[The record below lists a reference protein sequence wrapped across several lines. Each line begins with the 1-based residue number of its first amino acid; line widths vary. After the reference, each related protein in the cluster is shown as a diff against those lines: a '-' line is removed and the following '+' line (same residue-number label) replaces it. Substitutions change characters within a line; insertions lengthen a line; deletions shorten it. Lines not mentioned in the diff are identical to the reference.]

1 MRPPHMKNLGTR
13 TKILLCIVFI
23 LAFSLRVLYLIQI
36 SDAPYFESPAGDS
49 KFIFERAQD
58 ILNGDIIGTEINF
71 HSSPA
76 YPYFIAVIFWLS
88 KNNFLVLGIIQILI
102 GSLNCLLI
110 FLLAKKISQGKNT
123 PALIAGVMAALYGI
137 LAFFDADILAI
148 FFTLV
153 FVTIALLLLIDV
165 QQSHRR
171 SSAILAGIALGCAAL
186 DRTNILLF
194 VPVAAWF
201 LASEFSFNV
210 KSWKW
215 KPAILFIV
223 GTVLVVLPFTLRN
236 YFVDND
242 FVLVS
247 SNAGINL
254 YIGNNPQANGVFS
267 LPRESG
273 LSNYDL
279 YGSSVETAEHETGR
293 QLKPSHVSRFWAQ
306 KALTFIIEHPV
317 KELQLVWRKFLLL
330 WNFYEIPNHLNFY
343 YIRTKSAPILHM
355 LFVGFWL
362 VAPLAVVGIAWK
374 WKQGLRVY
382 DKLLIA
388 FLITY
393 MLSLLPFFITARYR
407 LPMVP
412 VLIVF
417 ASGAVVEIWKIIKQH
432 RIKQLLW
439 MAIGL
444 ILVSVFVNWQ
454 RIQFSY
460 SYQRII
466 IGTRYVKRALE
477 NPQSYYRDFY
487 KAIIELKWAVE
498 IEPFDAHAHYQL
510 GKAYAS
516 IGYYSGAVDEWT
528 ITTTIDREYPS
539 AGEVLEIARDR
550 LETKGDIVTA
560 DDIPKTPYEEAQL
573 SVAQKQYNRAG
584 DIYRKIIRE
593 DPFHFQAWNDL
604 GLILFETGKHDQ
616 AIDVLTRGLHTM
628 PDNFYLVYTLAGI
641 YYRLEERE
649 KAKQLLEQYREIDPN
664 NIRILELLDML
675 KK

>member
-1 MRPPHMKNLGTR
+1 MKNIVTR
-13 TKILLCIVFI
+13 TKILLCIVFLI
-23 LAFSLRVLYLIQI
+23 AFSLRLIYLIQI
-36 SDAPYFESPAGDS
+36 SDAPYFEYPAGDS
-49 KFIFERAQD
+49 KFIFERAQE
-58 ILNGDIIGTEINF
+58 ILSGDIVGTEINF

-76 YPYFIAVIFWLS
+76 YPYFMALIFWLS
-88 KNNFLVLGIIQILI
+88 KNNFFVLGLIQIII
-102 GSLNCLLI
+102 GSVNCLLV
-110 FLLAKKISQGKNT
+110 FLLAKKITQGRNT
-123 PALIAGVMAALYGI
+123 PALIAGVMASLYGI

-153 FVTIALLLLIDV
+153 FVTLTLLLLIEAH
-165 QQSHRR
+165 QLHRR
-171 SSAILAGIALGCAAL
+171 SLALLAGIALGCAAL

-201 LASEFSFNV
+201 LSSEFSLNV

-215 KPAILFIV
+215 KPSILFIV

-236 YFVDND
+236 YFVGND

-247 SNAGINL
+247 SNAGVNL
-254 YIGNNPQANGVFS
+254 YIGNNPKANGVFN
-267 LPRESG
+267 LPQESG

-279 YGSSVETAEHETGR
+279 HGSSVDIAESETGR
-293 QLKPSHVSRFWAQ
+293 QLKSSQVSRFWVK
-306 KALTFIIEHPV
+306 KALAFISEHPV
-317 KELQLVWRKFLLL
+317 KELQLLWRKFLLL
-330 WNFYEIPNHLNFY
+330 WNFYEVPNHLNFY
-343 YIRTKSAPILHM
+343 YIRAQSAPILHI
-355 LFVGFWL
+355 LFVGFWF

-374 WKQGLRVY
+374 WKQGLRSS
-382 DKLLIA
+382 DKLLVA

-393 MLSLLPFFITARYR
+393 ILSLLPFFITARYR

-417 ASGAVVEIWKIIKQH
+417 ASVAVVAIWKLLKQH
-432 RIKQLLW
+432 KVKQLFLIG
-439 MAIGL
+439 IGL
-444 ILVSVFVNWQ
+444 MLVAVFVNWH

-477 NPQSYYRDFY
+477 NPQSYYNDFY

-498 IEPFDAHAHYQL
+498 TEPFDAHAHYQL

-516 IGYYSGAVDEWT
+516 IGYYSGAIDEWT
-528 ITTTIDREYPS
+528 ITTTIDPEYPS
-539 AGEVLEIARDR
+539 ALEVLAIVRDR
-550 LETKGDIVTA
+550 FTTKGDIVSANT
-560 DDIPKTPYEEAQL
+560 IPKTPYEETQL
-573 SVAQKQYNRAG
+573 LVAQKQYDRAG
-584 DIYRKIIRE
+584 DMYRNIIRE

-604 GLILFETGKHDQ
+604 GLILFETGQHDQ
-616 AIDVLTRGLHTM
+616 AIDVLTRGLRIM

-641 YYRLEERE
+641 YYRLGERE
-649 KAKQLLEQYREIDPN
+649 KAKHLLEHYVEIDPHN
-664 NIRILELLDML
+664 TRILELLDML

>member
-1 MRPPHMKNLGTR
+1 MKNIVTR
-13 TKILLCIVFI
+13 TKTLLFIVFL
-23 LAFSLRVLYLIQI
+23 LAFSLRLVYLIQI
-36 SDAPYFESPAGDS
+36 SGAPYFEYPAGDS
-49 KFIFERAQD
+49 KFIFERAQE
-58 ILNGDIIGTEINF
+58 ILNGDIVGTEINF

-76 YPYFIAVIFWLS
+76 YPYFIALIFWLS
-88 KNNFLVLGIIQILI
+88 KNNFFVLGLIQILI
-102 GSLNCLLI
+102 GSANCLLI
-110 FLLAKKISQGKNT
+110 FILVKKFTQGKNI
-123 PALIAGVMAALYGI
+123 PALIAGVMASLYGI

-153 FVTIALLLLIDV
+153 FVTITLLLLIEAH
-165 QQSHRR
+165 QSHRR
-171 SSAILAGIALGCAAL
+171 SLALLAGIALGCAAL
-186 DRTNILLF
+186 DRTNIVLF

-201 LASEFSFNV
+201 LASEFSLKL

-215 KPAILFIV
+215 KPAILFII
-223 GTVLVVLPFTLRN
+223 GTILVIIPFTLRN

-247 SNAGINL
+247 SNAGVNL
-254 YIGNNPQANGVFS
+254 YIGNNPQANGVFN
-267 LPRESG
+267 LPHESG

-279 YGSSVETAEHETGR
+279 NGSSIETAERETGR
-293 QLKPSHVSRFWAQ
+293 QLKPSQVSRFWMK
-306 KALTFIIEHPV
+306 KAVSFIVEHPATAV
-317 KELQLVWRKFLLL
+317 TLAWRKFLLL

-343 YIRTKSAPILHM
+343 YIRAKSAPILHM

-362 VAPLAVVGIAWK
+362 VAPLAVVGIVWK
-374 WKQGLRVY
+374 WRQGWRST

-417 ASGAVVEIWKIIKQH
+417 ASVTIVEILKVMKQH
-432 RIKQLLW
+432 KVKQLLW
-439 MAIGL
+439 IGIGL

-477 NPQSYYRDFY
+477 NPQSYYNDFY

-498 IEPFDAHAHYQL
+498 TEPFDAHAHYQL

-516 IGYYSGAVDEWT
+516 IGYYSGAIDEWT
-528 ITTTIDREYPS
+528 ITTTIDPEYPS
-539 AGEVLEIARDR
+539 ALEVLAIVRDR
-550 LETKGDIVTA
+550 FTTKGDIVSANT
-560 DDIPKTPYEEAQL
+560 IPKTPYEETQL
-573 SVAQKQYNRAG
+573 LVAQKQYDRAG
-584 DIYRKIIRE
+584 DMYRNIIRE

-604 GLILFETGKHDQ
+604 GLILFETGQHDQ
-616 AIDVLTRGLHTM
+616 AIDVLTRGLRIM

-641 YYRLEERE
+641 YYRLGERE
-649 KAKQLLEQYREIDPN
+649 KAKHLLEHYVEIDPHN
-664 NIRILELLDML
+664 TRILELLDML